1 MDSHRRTAVNEA
13 TSRPGSFA
21 AVRSRWHPA
30 ERPQGRRPWTRHAF
44 HAASQRILD
53 SINTVIDGKS
63 EAAKLAL
70 TVLLA
75 QGHLLLEDVPG
86 VGKTLLAK
94 TLARTIDCTVS
105 RIQFTPD
112 LLPSDVTGVSI
123 YNQSSR
129 LFEFRP
135 GAVFANIVIGD
146 EINRASAKTQ
156 SALLECMEE
165 HQVTVDGHSYK
176 LDEPFM
182 VVATQNPIEMEGTYP
197 LPEAQRDR
205 FMARI
210 SMGYPDKDSE
220 IEMLETHQATSPL
233 AKVSAV
239 VTAADVA
246 AMIATVQQVYVS
258 QAVKEYTV
266 SVGRATRE
274 SPLLRLGASPRSML
288 QLLRAAKATAALDG
302 RDFVLPDDVVGVA
315 ESVLAHRI
323 ILDRK
328 AASAGETPHSVIRGI
343 LSRLP
348 VSQELVPQPGRRRR
362 QRRAPAPGSA
372 AEPLGRRPMALAGPT
387 PPAPL
392 QPARLGASRCRCG
405 FPVGSADHGPAGPP
419 EPQRPADRPSPGLPG
434 RDQARQATI
443 PGVPRV
449 QSFPAWRPPPPRPSG
464 WPWPGPARAP
474 GGRSWRSSCP
484 PRFGESPAFRFPAR
498 SATGGTS
505 RYEYHLRSSK
515 RGQFLIGPVTAE
527 FTDPFGLSL
536 HRQAIDDGDTLTVTP
551 AAVELPVTGL
561 AGARGNDGIT
571 ATRIRANPS
580 DDDVMTREYRHGD
593 PMRRVHWAGHRPARR
608 PDGPAGGIRDH
619 AGGHHHPGPA
629 VRGVCRADR
638 APRFRRDVRRGRPRD
653 GHQRHVRVGGG
664 GGHLHQRPPRRA
676 ELCPAPPGPRG
687 ANRLS
692 CVPPPRRS
700 RRPRSTAGA
709 GGPAVHRR
717 EPGRHPALRAAP
729 PCAGHHA
736 RCAGTTVGRLRSGRF
751 R

>member
-1 MDSHRRTAVNEA
+1 MDSHRRTAVNEIETA
-13 TSRPGSFA
+13 GRTFA
-21 AVRSRWHPA
+21 GIA
-30 ERPQGRRPWTRHAF
+30 EPVTQLNGHKVQAMDAAAF
-44 HAASQRILD
+44 HSASRRILD
-53 SINTVIDGKS
+53 EINTVIDGKS

-246 AMIATVQQVYVS
+246 AMIAAVQKVYVS

-288 QLLRAAKATAALDG
+288 QLLRAAKATAALDE
-302 RDFVLPDDVVGVA
+302 RDFVLPDDVVNVA

-343 LSRLP
+343 LNRLP
-348 VSQELVPQPGRRRR
+348 VSQDLADAATRFG
-362 QRRAPAPGSA
+362 AKPAPG
-372 AEPLGRRPMALAGPT
+372 T
-387 PPAPL
+387 PP
-392 QPARLGASRCRCG
+392 
-405 FPVGSADHGPAGPP
+405 GS
-419 EPQRPADRPSPGLPG
+419 GL
-434 RDQARQATI
+434 
-443 PGVPRV
+443 
-449 QSFPAWRPPPPRPSG
+449 
-464 WPWPGPARAP
+464 
-474 GGRSWRSSCP
+474 
-484 PRFGESPAFRFPAR
+484 
-498 SATGGTS
+498 
-505 RYEYHLRSSK
+505 
-515 RGQFLIGPVTAE
+515 
-527 FTDPFGLSL
+527 
-536 HRQAIDDGDTLTVTP
+536 
-551 AAVELPVTGL
+551 
-561 AGARGNDGIT
+561 
-571 ATRIRANPS
+571 
-580 DDDVMTREYRHGD
+580 
-593 PMRRVHWAGHRPARR
+593 RRNH
-608 PDGPAGGIRDH
+608 
-619 AGGHHHPGPA
+619 
-629 VRGVCRADR
+629 
-638 APRFRRDVRRGRPRD
+638 
-653 GHQRHVRVGGG
+653 
-664 GGHLHQRPPRRA
+664 
-676 ELCPAPPGPRG
+676 
-687 ANRLS
+687 
-692 CVPPPRRS
+692 
-700 RRPRSTAGA
+700 
-709 GGPAVHRR
+709 
-717 EPGRHPALRAAP
+717 
-729 PCAGHHA
+729 
-736 RCAGTTVGRLRSGRF
+736 
-751 R
+751 